1 MTHVLTAGLLAALA
15 LPSLALTAAVETKV
29 GLLLPA
35 SGNYAALGQDIEDGF
50 RMALTE
56 AGRDDI
62 AVIEADTE
70 ADPQTGLTM
79 ARKLIM
85 QDRAD
90 VLVGVVSSAVL
101 GAVRDTVHQAGVP
114 LIVANAGNSDA
125 TGKDCSPFITRVS
138 FSNDQLNRPMGE
150 WMAAQGI
157 ETVYTLAPDYAA
169 GQQMIG
175 AFSAAFEA
183 GGGKVLGGAF
193 TPFGKTED
201 FGPYLAKAAASG
213 AQALYVFYGG
223 ADAISFVKQ
232 YDSFGL
238 SETMPLYSVGF
249 LTAPLYLREQG
260 EAATG
265 VIGALHYLPS
275 LDTPE
280 NEAFVTAYQVDHPG
294 KLPSE
299 YVVAGYDAGRLLL
312 GALETGAEGREALAT
327 ALPKVA
333 YSGPRGPLEIDP
345 ATNNI
350 VQNVYVFE
358 TVPGGEAGMT
368 HKLLE
373 TIPAVRDAPNGCV
386 MG

>member
-1 MTHVLTAGLLAALA
+1 MNRTLAACL
-15 LPSLALTAAVETKV
+15 LTSIAIPAAADTKV

-50 RMALTE
+50 LMAIAE
-56 AGRDDI
+56 SGHRDI
-62 AVIEADTE
+62 EIVEADTE

-79 ARKLIM
+79 ARKLVM
-85 QDRAD
+85 QDQAD

-101 GAVRDTVHQAGVP
+101 GAVRDFVHQSQVP

-125 TGKDCSPFITRVS
+125 TGKDCSAYITRVS

-150 WMAAQGI
+150 WMAAQGVNS
-157 ETVYTLAPDYAA
+157 VYTLAPDYAA

-183 GGGKVLGGAF
+183 AGGDVIGGEF

-201 FGPYLAKAAASG
+201 FGPYLAKAQASG
-213 AQALYVFYGG
+213 AEAIYVFYGG
-223 ADAISFVKQ
+223 ADAISFVRQ

-238 SETMPLYSVGF
+238 AEQMPLYSVGF

-260 EAATG
+260 QAATG

-275 LDTPE
+275 LKSPE
-280 NEAFVTAYQVDHPG
+280 NDAFVAAYQAEHPD

-312 GALETGAEGREALAT
+312 GALEEGAEGREALAA
-327 ALPKVA
+327 ALPNVS
-333 YSGPRGPLEIDP
+333 YTGPRGPLEIDP

-358 TVPGGEAGMT
+358 TVEGEDGMT
-368 HKLLE
+368 HRLLD
-373 TIPAVRDAPNGCV
+373 TIKAVQDAPNGCA
-386 MG
+386 MP

>member
-1 MTHVLTAGLLAALA
+1 MNRLCTAFLLATIA
-15 LPSLALTAAVETKV
+15 LPAAAQTKV

-50 RMALTE
+50 RMAIAE
-56 AGRDDI
+56 SGRTDI
-62 AVIEADTE
+62 DIIEADTE

-79 ARKLIM
+79 ARKLVM
-85 QDRAD
+85 QDQVD
-90 VLVGVVSSAVL
+90 ILVGVVSSAVL
-101 GAVRDTVHQAGVP
+101 GAVRDFVHQSQVP

-138 FSNDQLNRPMGE
+138 FSNDQLNRPMGA
-150 WMAAQGI
+150 WMADQGI
-157 ETVYTLAPDYAA
+157 KSVYTLAPNYAA

-175 AFSAAFEA
+175 AFSKAFEE
-183 GGGKVLGGAF
+183 GGGEIVGGEF

-201 FGPYLAKAAASG
+201 FGPYLAKAQASG
-213 AQALYVFYGG
+213 AEALYVFYGG
-223 ADAISFVKQ
+223 ADAVSFVKQ

-238 SETMPLYSVGF
+238 SEAMPLYSVGF

-260 EAATG
+260 QAASG

-275 LDTPE
+275 LETPE
-280 NEAFVTAYQVDHPG
+280 NRTFVETYQAGHPDTM
-294 KLPSE
+294 PSE

-312 GALETGAEGREALAT
+312 GALDSGAEGREALAGT
-327 ALPKVA
+327 LPEVA
-333 YSGPRGPLEIDP
+333 YAGPRGPLEIDP

-358 TVPGGEAGMT
+358 TVSSDTGMT

-373 TIPAVRDAPNGCV
+373 TIEAVRDEPSGCV
-386 MG
+386 MPE

>member
-1 MTHVLTAGLLAALA
+1 MKPFVFSCLLAFA
-15 LPSLALTAAVETKV
+15 LPAHADTTV
-29 GLLLPA
+29 GLMLPA

-50 RMALTE
+50 RMALQE
-56 AGRDDI
+56 AGRSNI
-62 AVIEADTE
+62 RVIEADTE
-70 ADPQTGLTM
+70 ADPQTGLTL

-101 GAVRDTVHQAGVP
+101 GAVRDVVHQAEIP

-125 TGKDCSPFITRVS
+125 TGKDCSAFITRVS

-157 ETVYTLAPDYAA
+157 SSVYTLAPDYAA
-169 GQQMIG
+169 GQQMIA
-175 AFSAAFEA
+175 AFSDAFTA
-183 GGGKVLGGAF
+183 GGGEIVGGEF

-201 FGPYLAKAAASG
+201 FGPYLAKAQASG

-223 ADAISFVKQ
+223 ADAVSFVKQ

-238 SETMPLYSVGF
+238 RDTLPLYSVGF

-260 EAATG
+260 TSAAG

-280 NEAFVTAYQVDHPG
+280 NEAFVDAYQKAHPDT
-294 KLPSE
+294 LPSE
-299 YVVAGYDAGRLLL
+299 YVVAGYDAGRLLV
-312 GALETGAEGREALAT
+312 GALDSGAEGRAALAA
-327 ALPKVA
+327 ALPQVA
-333 YSGPRGPLEIDP
+333 YTGPRGPLKIDP
-345 ATNNI
+345 VTNNI

-358 TVPGGEAGMT
+358 TVEGPDGMT
-368 HKLLE
+368 HQVLDTVE
-373 TIPAVRDAPNGCV
+373 AVRDPPNGCA
-386 MG
+386 ME

>member
-1 MTHVLTAGLLAALA
+1 MKHALAAALIALA
-15 LPSLALTAAVETKV
+15 CPAAADTTV

-50 RMALTE
+50 RMAIGG

-62 AVIEADTE
+62 TILREDTE
-70 ADPQTGLTM
+70 AKPQTGLTR

-101 GAVRDTVHQAGVP
+101 GAVRDVVDGSGTP

-125 TGKDCSPFITRVS
+125 TGKDCSPYITRVS

-150 WMAAQGI
+150 WMAAEGI
-157 ETVYTLAPDYAA
+157 GSVYTLAPDYAA

-175 AFSAAFEA
+175 AFSDAFEA
-183 GGGKVLGGAF
+183 GGGEVIGGDF
-193 TPFGKTED
+193 TPFGRTED
-201 FGPYLAKAAASG
+201 FGPYLAKAQASG
-213 AQALYVFYGG
+213 AEALYVFYGG

-238 SETMPLYSVGF
+238 RDQMPLYAVGF
-249 LTAPLYLREQG
+249 LTAPLYLRSQG
-260 EAATG
+260 EAAEG

-280 NEAFVTAYQVDHPG
+280 NAAFVDAYRAAHDG
-294 KLPSE
+294 DLPSE

-312 GALETGAEGREALAT
+312 GALDSGAAGREELAR
-327 ALPKVA
+327 ALPQVA
-333 YSGPRGPLEIDP
+333 YTGPRGPLEIDS

-358 TVPGGEAGMT
+358 TVSKDGEMT
-368 HKLLE
+368 HRLLD
-373 TIPAVRDAPNGCV
+373 TIEAVRDAPNGCE

>member
-1 MTHVLTAGLLAALA
+1 MKSTLAACLLATLA
-15 LPSLALTAAVETKV
+15 TPAMADTTV

-50 RMALTE
+50 RMALTQ

-62 AVIEADTE
+62 TVIEADTE
-70 ADPQTGLTM
+70 AKPQTGLT
-79 ARKLIM
+79 ATRKLIM
-85 QDRAD
+85 QDQAD
-90 VLVGVVSSAVL
+90 VLVGIVSSAVL
-101 GAVRDTVHQAGVP
+101 AAVRDTVHQAQVP
-114 LIVANAGNSDA
+114 LIVANAGNDEA
-125 TGKDCSPFITRVS
+125 TGADCSPFITRVS
-138 FSNDQLNRPMGE
+138 FSNSQLNRPMGE

-157 ETVYTLAPDYAA
+157 KSVYTLAPDYAA

-175 AFSAAFEA
+175 AFTTAFEA
-183 GGGKVLGGAF
+183 GGGKVLGGEF

-201 FGPYLAKAAASG
+201 FGPYLAKAKASG

-260 EAATG
+260 TAASG

-275 LDTPE
+275 LETPE
-280 NEAFVTAYQVDHPG
+280 NKAFVAAYQAQHPDT
-294 KLPSE
+294 LPSE

-312 GALETGAEGREALAT
+312 GALETGAEGRAALAA

-333 YSGPRGPLEIDP
+333 YTGPRGPLEIDP

-350 VQNVYVFE
+350 VQNVYVFD
-358 TVPGGEAGMT
+358 TVEGTDGMT
-368 HKLLE
+368 HKLLD
-373 TIPAVRDAPNGCV
+373 TVQAVRDAPNGCV
-386 MG
+386 MP

>member
-1 MTHVLTAGLLAALA
+1 MTHLLTAGLLAALA
-15 LPSLALTAAVETKV
+15 LPALSLPVAAESKV

-50 RMALTE
+50 RMALDE

-62 AVIEADTE
+62 TVIEADTE

-85 QDRAD
+85 QDQAD

-101 GAVRDTVHQAGVP
+101 GALRDTVHQAGVP

-150 WMAAQGI
+150 WMAAHGVD
-157 ETVYTLAPDYAA
+157 TVYTLAPDYAA

-175 AFSAAFEA
+175 AFSEAFEA
-183 GGGKVLGGAF
+183 NGGKVLGGEF

-201 FGPYLAKAAASG
+201 FGPYLARAKASG

-280 NEAFVTAYQVDHPG
+280 NTAFVAAYQADHPG

-312 GALETGAEGREALAT
+312 GALETGAEGREALAA

-358 TVPGGEAGMT
+358 TVQGEPGMT
-368 HKLLE
+368 HRLLD

-386 MG
+386 MD

>member
-1 MTHVLTAGLLAALA
+1 MRNAIAAGLIAFAA
-15 LPSLALTAAVETKV
+15 PAAAETTV

-50 RMALTE
+50 RMAITE
-56 AGRDDI
+56 AARDDI
-62 AVIEADTE
+62 RILREDTE
-70 ADPQTGLTM
+70 AKPQAGLTR

-85 QDRAD
+85 QDQAD

-101 GAVRDTVHQAGVP
+101 GAVRDVVHQAQVP

-125 TGKDCSPFITRVS
+125 TGKDCSPYITRVS

-150 WMAAQGI
+150 WMAAQRIGS
-157 ETVYTLAPDYAA
+157 VFTLAPDYAA

-175 AFSAAFEA
+175 AFSEAFTA
-183 GGGKVLGGAF
+183 GGGEVVGGDF

-201 FGPYLAKAAASG
+201 FGPYLAKAQASG
-213 AQALYVFYGG
+213 AEALYVFYGG

-238 SETMPLYSVGF
+238 REKLPLYSVGF
-249 LTAPLYLREQG
+249 LTAPLYLRAQG
-260 EAATG
+260 EAAEG

-275 LDTPE
+275 LDTAE
-280 NEAFVTAYQVDHPG
+280 NDSFVESYALEHDG
-294 KLPSE
+294 NLPSE

-312 GALETGAEGREALAT
+312 GALETGAEGRAELAA

-333 YSGPRGPLEIDP
+333 YTGPRGPLEIDP

-358 TVPGGEAGMT
+358 TVSRDGEMT
-368 HKLLE
+368 HQLLDTVE
-373 TIPAVRDAPNGCV
+373 AVRDAPNGCE

>member
-1 MTHVLTAGLLAALA
+1 MKSTLAACLLATLA
-15 LPSLALTAAVETKV
+15 APATADTTV

-35 SGNYAALGQDIEDGF
+35 SGNYAALGQDIADGF
-50 RMALTE
+50 RMALAE

-62 AVIEADTE
+62 TVIAQDTE
-70 ADPQTGLTM
+70 AKPQTGLTA

-85 QDRAD
+85 QDQAD

-101 GAVRDTVHQAGVP
+101 AAVRDVVDSAGVP
-114 LIVANAGNSDA
+114 LIVANAGNDEA
-125 TGKDCSPFITRVS
+125 TGADCSPFITRIS
-138 FSNDQLNRPMGE
+138 FSNSQLNRPMGE
-150 WMAAQGI
+150 WMAEQGI
-157 ETVYTLAPDYAA
+157 RSVYTLAPDYAA

-175 AFSAAFEA
+175 AFTTAFEA
-183 GGGKVLGGAF
+183 GGGKVLGGEF

-201 FGPYLAKAAASG
+201 FGPYLAKARASG

-223 ADAISFVKQ
+223 ADAVSFVRQ

-238 SETMPLYSVGF
+238 RDSMPLYSVGF
-249 LTAPLYLREQG
+249 LTAPLYLRSQG
-260 EAATG
+260 EAAEG
-265 VIGALHYLPS
+265 VIGALHYLPM

-280 NEAFVTAYQVDHPG
+280 NTAFVDAYKTAHGDDM
-294 KLPSE
+294 PSE

-312 GALETGAEGREALAT
+312 GALDTGATGRAAIAA

-333 YSGPRGPLEIDP
+333 YTGPRGPLQIDP

-358 TVPGGEAGMT
+358 TVKTDAGMSYR
-368 HKLLE
+368 LLDTRE
-373 TIPAVRDAPNGCV
+373 QVRDAPNGCV
-386 MG
+386 MPE

>member
-1 MTHVLTAGLLAALA
+1 MKALLAAAFTTCLS
-15 LPSLALTAAVETKV
+15 LPATAETTV

-50 RMALTE
+50 RMALAE

-62 AVIEADTE
+62 TVLREDTE
-70 ADPQTGLTM
+70 AKPQTGLIR

-85 QDRAD
+85 QDKAD

-101 GAVRDTVHQAGVP
+101 SAVRDVVHNAKTP

-125 TGKDCSPFITRVS
+125 TGKDCSPYITRVS

-150 WMAAQGI
+150 WLAAQGVSS
-157 ETVYTLAPDYAA
+157 VYTLAPDYAA

-175 AFSAAFEA
+175 AFSAAFEE
-183 GGGKVLGGAF
+183 GGGEIAGVEF

-201 FGPYLAKAAASG
+201 FGPYLAKAQASG
-213 AQALYVFYGG
+213 AEALYVFYGG

-238 SETMPLYSVGF
+238 REQMPLYSVGF
-249 LTAPLYLREQG
+249 LTAPLYLRSQG
-260 EAATG
+260 EAAMG

-280 NEAFVTAYQVDHPG
+280 NNAFTETYANAHDG
-294 KLPSE
+294 NLPSE

-312 GALETGAEGREALAT
+312 GALDSGAEGRAEIAA
-327 ALPKVA
+327 ALPKIA
-333 YSGPRGPLEIDP
+333 YTGPRGPLEIDP
-345 ATNNI
+345 ATNNV
-350 VQNVYVFE
+350 VQNVYIFE
-358 TVPGGEAGMT
+358 TVSDGGRMT
-368 HKLLE
+368 HRVLD
-373 TIPAVRDAPNGCV
+373 TVRAVRDAPNGCE

>member
-1 MTHVLTAGLLAALA
+1 MKFPLAGCLIAALT
-15 LPSLALTAAVETKV
+15 LPATAKTTV

-50 RMALTE
+50 RMAISE
-56 AGRDDI
+56 SGREDI
-62 AVIEADTE
+62 TILREDTE
-70 ADPQTGLTM
+70 AKPQTGLTR
-79 ARKLIM
+79 ARKLVM
-85 QDRAD
+85 QDKAD
-90 VLVGVVSSAVL
+90 VLVGIVSSAML
-101 GAVRDTVHQAGVP
+101 GAIRDLVHNAETP

-150 WMAAQGI
+150 WMAAQGVRS
-157 ETVYTLAPDYAA
+157 VYTLAPDYAA
-169 GQQMIG
+169 GQQMIQ
-175 AFSAAFEA
+175 AFSDAFRNNGGKIA
-183 GGGKVLGGAF
+183 GGEF

-201 FGPYLAKAAASG
+201 FSPYLAKARTSG
-213 AQALYVFYGG
+213 ADALYVFYGG
-223 ADAISFVKQ
+223 ADAISFVRQ

-238 SETMPLYSVGF
+238 REAMPLYSTGF
-249 LTAPLYLREQG
+249 LTAPLYLRSQG

-280 NEAFVTAYQVDHPG
+280 NTVFVKAYSAEHG
-294 KLPSE
+294 GNLPSE

-312 GALETGAEGREALAT
+312 GALDTGAEGRTELAN
-327 ALPKVA
+327 ALPEVA
-333 YSGPRGPLEIDP
+333 YTGPRGPLEIDP

-358 TVPGGEAGMT
+358 TIKTKDGMT
-368 HKLLE
+368 HDLLD
-373 TIPAVRDAPNGCV
+373 TIEAVRDTPNGCV
-386 MG
+386 MN

>member
-1 MTHVLTAGLLAALA
+1 MQIDLLDSACELSDADWQRLATGGDPFISRAFLGAAEETGAAGTALAWQALHLALRDDAGRLAGLL
-15 LPSLALTAAVETKV
+15 
-29 GLLLPA
+29 
-35 SGNYAALGQDIEDGF
+35 
-50 RMALTE
+50 
-56 AGRDDI
+56 
-62 AVIEADTE
+62 
-70 ADPQTGLTM
+70 
-79 ARKLIM
+79 
-85 QDRAD
+85 
-90 VLVGVVSSAVL
+90 
-101 GAVRDTVHQAGVP
+101 
-114 LIVANAGNSDA
+114 
-125 TGKDCSPFITRVS
+125 
-138 FSNDQLNRPMGE
+138 
-150 WMAAQGI
+150 
-157 ETVYTLAPDYAA
+157 
-169 GQQMIG
+169 
-175 AFSAAFEA
+175 
-183 GGGKVLGGAF
+183 
-193 TPFGKTED
+193 
-201 FGPYLAKAAASG
+201 
-213 AQALYVFYGG
+213 
-223 ADAISFVKQ
+223 
-232 YDSFGL
+232 
-238 SETMPLYSVGF
+238 
-249 LTAPLYLREQG
+249 PLYLREQG

>member
-1 MTHVLTAGLLAALA
+1 MKSTLAACLLATLA
-15 LPSLALTAAVETKV
+15 APVLADTTV

-50 RMALTE
+50 RMALTQ

-62 AVIEADTE
+62 TVIEADTE
-70 ADPQTGLTM
+70 AKPQTGLT
-79 ARKLIM
+79 ATRKLIM
-85 QDRAD
+85 QDQAD
-90 VLVGVVSSAVL
+90 VLVGIVSSAVL
-101 GAVRDTVHQAGVP
+101 AAVRDTVDGAGVP
-114 LIVANAGNSDA
+114 LIVANAGNDEA
-125 TGKDCSPFITRVS
+125 TGADCSPFITRVS
-138 FSNDQLNRPMGE
+138 FSNSQLNRPMGE

-157 ETVYTLAPDYAA
+157 KSVYTLAPDYAA

-175 AFSAAFEA
+175 AFTTAFEA
-183 GGGKVLGGAF
+183 GGGKVLGGEL

-201 FGPYLAKAAASG
+201 FGPYLAKAKASG

-238 SETMPLYSVGF
+238 RDSMPLYAVGF
-249 LTAPLYLREQG
+249 LTAPLYLRAQG

-265 VIGALHYLPS
+265 VIGALHYLPT

-280 NEAFVTAYQVDHPG
+280 NTAFVDAYKTAHGGDM
-294 KLPSE
+294 PSE

-312 GALETGAEGREALAT
+312 GALETGATGRAAIAK

-333 YSGPRGPLEIDP
+333 YTGPRGPLQIDP

-350 VQNVYVFE
+350 VQNVYIFE
-358 TVPGGEAGMT
+358 TIKLDAGMSYR
-368 HKLLE
+368 LLDTRE
-373 TIPAVRDAPNGCV
+373 QVRDAPNGCV
-386 MG
+386 MPE